1 MSAIIPQQLTFN
13 EVVRLLSFDGY
24 RRSGSEIKGPCPS
37 CGGTDRFWAKP
48 APDGGARLGCRQCGA
63 PNHTAHLY
71 QPTRQ
76 KLGLPTLRGQSFAQ
90 NHRHAYV
97 TNQLQAV
104 PFSATDTG
112 TRVRRAQEIWKGALP
127 FKGDHPYLQRKRLS
141 LQHLNT
147 FKRVHSQQ
155 VQRYAAGLEGPCL
168 VFPLSYEGDI
178 KAVQLIDEAGAKRT
192 IGAPKGASFRYGIP
206 LPETPILIGEG
217 LATVASV
224 ANGLLGCGYVTAGDW
239 NIDPVITRIRALHKA
254 YNHVDIEFIVLADID
269 KNGLPN
275 PKAIKAAAKHRIKV
289 SEARHVD

>member
-1 MSAIIPQQLTFN
+1 MQKLYMNLPRYRVGDLIPGAEALGLKR
-13 EVVRLLSFDGY
+13 VGHSYV
-24 RRSGSEIKGPCPS
+24 GPCPI
-37 CGGTDRFWAKP
+37 CGGTDRFSINHGK
-48 APDGGARLGCRQCGA
+48 DGFAWVHCRKGCLQREII
-63 PNHTAHLY
+63 
-71 QPTRQ
+71 
-76 KLGLPTLRGQSFAQ
+76 QSLVGDGFAQ
-90 NHRHAYV
+90 NYRRAYV
-97 TNQLQAV
+97 TNQTQAV
-104 PFSATDTG
+104 PFPATDTG
-112 TRVRRAQEIWKGALP
+112 TRVRRAQEIWKDALP

-178 KAVQLIDEAGAKRT
+178 KAVQLIDETGTKRT

-206 LPETPILIGEG
+206 LLETPILIGEG

-224 ANGLLGCGYVTAGDW
+224 ANELLGCGYVTAGDW